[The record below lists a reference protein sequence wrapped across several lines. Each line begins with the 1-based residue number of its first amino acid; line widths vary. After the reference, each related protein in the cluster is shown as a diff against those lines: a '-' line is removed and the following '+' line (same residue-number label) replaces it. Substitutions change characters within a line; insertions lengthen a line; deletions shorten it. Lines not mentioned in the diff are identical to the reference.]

1 MATTPLRYPGGK
13 TRGVKQIL
21 EWIPPGC
28 EELCAPFLGGGSVE
42 VAYATANPDCKVYGY
57 DSYTPIV
64 WFWQALLTYPDQ
76 LAAAADAFRV
86 TDDDFELNDEKVR
99 GLLALD
105 FKRFREEL
113 RVDIEKNMFS
123 VDNAAKVYA
132 INRSSFSGATFS
144 GGYSKRAAY
153 ARFTDSSIER
163 VAKFRVPNLT
173 VNGADFRISIP
184 QHPNAFLYLDPPYKR
199 DKKKDVLYGTQGSTH
214 KGFDHD
220 GLYDILKERSGWVLS
235 YNKCPWVLQKYKDYA
250 IVDAQWAYGMTNVQ
264 KKKFKI
270 MKAKLLEMQERL
282 NEDAVFFEKYAELH
296 SLKEHWTASVAL
308 LQAKLEDELKKSQE
322 ESSEI
327 LILSPMETRDD

>member
-1 MATTPLRYPGGK
+1 MTKSPLRYPGGK

-21 EWIPPGC
+21 KWIPPGC
-28 EELCAPFLGGGSVE
+28 EELCSPFLGGGSVE
-42 VAYATANPDCKVYGY
+42 IAYALANPDSRVCGY

-64 WFWQALLTYPDQ
+64 WLWQALLTDPAQ
-76 LAAAADAFRV
+76 LAKAANAFRV
-86 TDDDFELNDEKVR
+86 SHDDFELNDEKVL
-99 GLLALD
+99 GLLDDD
-105 FKRFREEL
+105 FIKFRKEL
-113 RVDIEKNMFS
+113 KVDIDNNTFS
-123 VDNAAKVYA
+123 FDSAAKVYA

-163 VAKFRVPNLT
+163 VRTFKVPNLSAAM
-173 VNGADFRISIP
+173 ADFKISIP

-199 DKKKDVLYGTQGSTH
+199 ARGKGFLYGVQGSTH
-214 KGFDHD
+214 KAFDHE
-220 GLYDILKERSGWVLS
+220 GLYDILKDRKGWVLS
-235 YNKCPWVLQKYKDYA
+235 YNKCDWVLQKYADYA

-270 MKAKLLEMQERL
+270 MKAKLQEMQERL
-282 NEDAVFFEKYAELH
+282 NEDTIFFEKYEELH
-296 SLKEHWTASVAL
+296 SLKEHWTASVDL
-308 LQAKLEDELKKSQE
+308 LKAKLEDELKKSQE

>member
-1 MATTPLRYPGGK
+1 ME
-13 TRGVKQIL
+13 I
-21 EWIPPGC
+21 
-28 EELCAPFLGGGSVE
+28 
-42 VAYATANPDCKVYGY
+42 AYAKANPECKVYGY
-57 DSYTPIV
+57 DAYTPIV
-64 WFWQALLTYPDQ
+64 WFWQALLTNPSL
-76 LAAAADAFRV
+76 LAQEADKLRV
-86 TDDDFELNDEKVR
+86 SRPEFIMKTSKGKITSDGR
-99 GLLALD
+99 GLLNED
-105 FKRFREEL
+105 FLSIREEL
-113 RVDIEKNMFS
+113 KTAIKNDAFS
-123 VDNAAKVYA
+123 FENAAKIYA
-132 INRSSFSGATFS
+132 INRSGFSGATFS

-153 ARFTDSSIER
+153 ARFTESSIER
-163 VAKFRVPNLT
+163 VRDFSVPNIS
-173 VNGADFRISIP
+173 VGMADFKVSIP
-184 QHPNAFLYLDPPYKR
+184 THPNAFLYLDPPYKR
-199 DKKKDVLYGTQGSTH
+199 SKKKDVLYGTQGSTH

-235 YNKCPWVLQKYKDYA
+235 YNKCPWVLQKYADYA

-327 LILSPMETRDD
+327 LILSPME